1 MKINRR
7 VALAS
12 VAGAAAIPGLGL
24 KGASA
29 EIGPDPQLTPEEA
42 RSIARDVFFWG
53 MHPVAIYQVRYN
65 FARNRLN
72 RRAVGVNRFHWD
84 RERAKALPRWA
95 TKPNATTVYGMAMLD
110 LSKDAVVVTVSPS
123 SLASGAFSSST
134 ITPAGGT

>member
-42 RSIARDVFFWG
+42 RSS
-53 MHPVAIYQVRYN
+53 P
-65 FARNRLN
+65 
-72 RRAVGVNRFHWD
+72 
-84 RERAKALPRWA
+84 A
-95 TKPNATTVYGMAMLD
+95 T
-110 LSKDAVVVTVSPS
+110 S
-123 SLASGAFSSST
+123 SSGACIQWRYTKSDT
-134 ITPAGGT
+134 TLPGTG